1 MGSIPSGIR
10 SRGSICCLLSELGF
24 AVRRRIRGLRGGGR
38 QHGLGRGVRWLLDRL
53 DEDGSAWL
61 TDVHAGGLL
70 HRGVAVR
77 RNSPPSVNCT
87 ACSSSPWIPTDGFA
101 GPESS

>member
-1 MGSIPSGIR
+1 MPSGIR

-24 AVRRRIRGLRGGGR
+24 SVRTRIRGLRASR
-38 QHGLGRGVRWLLDRL
+38 RRHGLGRDVRRLLDRL

-70 HRGVAVR
+70 HPGVAVR
-77 RNSPPSVNCT
+77 AVILPLPSTGRAYSPT
-87 ACSSSPWIPTDGFA
+87 HGFLPIASA
-101 GPESS
+101 GPSGLMN